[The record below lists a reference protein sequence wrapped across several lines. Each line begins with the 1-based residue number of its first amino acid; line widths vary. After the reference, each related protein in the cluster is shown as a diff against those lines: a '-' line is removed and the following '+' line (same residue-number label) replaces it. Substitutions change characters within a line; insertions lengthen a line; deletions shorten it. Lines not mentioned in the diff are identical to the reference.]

1 MDIAEVMQRMGGVAT
16 HGQLKAA
23 VGRRRLDDALQAA
36 RIHRVARGRYVLPT
50 AEAARVA
57 AHRLTAV
64 AGLRSAAASYEWSL
78 KWQPTVPEL
87 IVPRGRKVPEDAR
100 SSARIR
106 WQRLAPG
113 DVDGWRTT
121 PLRTVLDCATTLPFD
136 EALAVA
142 DSALRSGLV
151 TSAELMRAAN
161 ALPGRGR
168 DAAFDVAWFASERPA
183 NAFESVIRAIST
195 EVPGLRLDPQRRI
208 RVAGRR
214 IRPDLVDPELR
225 IVVEGDSHEFHTSPS
240 VIDGDCWR
248 YDELV
253 LDGWLVI
260 RVSWPQAMFKSA
272 WVQSV
277 LARAALRQ
285 DGLHG
290 TDYVRIR
297 GCGRRPTTIGRTGPR
312 P

>member
-1 MDIAEVMQRMGGVAT
+1 MDITDVMQRMGGVAT

-23 VGRRRLDDALQAA
+23 VGRQALDDAHRAG
-36 RIHRVARGRYVLPT
+36 RIHRVARGRYVLPS
-50 AEAARVA
+50 AHAARVA

-64 AGLRSAAASYEWSL
+64 AGLTSAAASYEWSL
-78 KWQPTVPEL
+78 KWQPRQPEL
-87 IVPRGRKVPEDAR
+87 IVPRGRKVSVEAQA
-100 SSARIR
+100 SARIR
-106 WQRLAPG
+106 WQRLPAS
-113 DVDGWRTT
+113 DVVGWRTT

-142 DSALRSGLV
+142 DSALRSGSV
-151 TSAELMRAAN
+151 TSVELMRAAQ
-161 ALPGRGR
+161 AMPGRGR

-195 EVPGLRLDPQRRI
+195 EVPGLRLEPQRRI

-214 IRPDLVDPELR
+214 IRPDLVDPALR
-225 IVVEGDSHEFHTSPS
+225 IVVEGDSHEFHTSS
-240 VIDGDCWR
+240 RVIDADCWR

-253 LDGWLVI
+253 LDNWLVI
-260 RVSWPQAMFKSA
+260 RVSWPQAMFKAA

-277 LARAALRQ
+277 LARAAVRQ
-285 DGLHG
+285 DALLG
-290 TDYVRIR
+290 TDYVRLR
-297 GCGRRPTTIGRTGPR
+297 GCGRRPTTIAHTRAR

>member
-1 MDIAEVMQRMGGVAT
+1 VEITEVMRRMGGVAT

-23 VGRRRLDDALQAA
+23 VGRTALDAALLGGS
-36 RIHRVARGRYVLPT
+36 IHRVARGRYVLPT

-78 KWQPTVPEL
+78 KWLPDRPEL
-87 IVPRGRKVPEDAR
+87 IVPRGRKVSDGAR
-100 SSARIR
+100 ALARIR

-113 DVDGWRTT
+113 DVAGWRTT
-121 PLRTVLDCATTLPFD
+121 PLRTVVDCATTLPFD

-151 TSAELMRAAN
+151 TPIELSRAAR

-168 DAAFDVAWFASERPA
+168 DAAFDVSWFASERPA

-195 EVPGLRLDPQRRI
+195 EVPGLRLVPQHRI

-214 IRPDLVDPELR
+214 IRPDLVDRELR
-225 IVVEGDSHEFHTSPS
+225 IVVEGDSYEFHTSREA
-240 VIDGDCWR
+240 IDADCWR

-253 LDGWLVI
+253 LDDWLVI
-260 RVSWPQAMFKSA
+260 RVSWPQAMFTQT
-272 WVQSV
+272 WVRSV
-277 LARAALRQ
+277 LERAAITQ
-285 DGLHG
+285 DRRLG
-290 TDYVRIR
+290 TDFVRLR
-297 GCGRRPTTIGRTGPR
+297 GPARRPTTIGHG
-312 P
+312 

>member
-1 MDIAEVMQRMGGVAT
+1 MQRMGGVAT

-23 VGRRRLDDALQAA
+23 VGRPALDEALMAG

-64 AGLRSAAASYEWSL
+64 AGLTSAAASYEWSL
-78 KWQPTVPEL
+78 KWQPRRPEL
-87 IVPRGRKVPEDAR
+87 IVPRGRKVTAEAQA
-100 SSARIR
+100 SARIR
-106 WQRLAPG
+106 WQRLPRG
-113 DVDGWRTT
+113 DVAGWRTT
-121 PLRTVLDCATTLPFD
+121 PLRTVLDCTTTLPFD

-151 TSAELMRAAN
+151 TPVELMRAAN

-168 DAAFDVAWFASERPA
+168 DAAFDVAWFASDRPA

-195 EVPGLRLDPQRRI
+195 TVPGLRLAPQHRI

-214 IRPDLVDPELR
+214 IRPDLVDRELR
-225 IVVEGDSHEFHTSPS
+225 IVVEGDSHEFHTAPAA
-240 VIDGDCWR
+240 IDADCWR

-260 RVSWPQAMFKSA
+260 RVSWPQAMFKPA
-272 WVQSV
+272 WVHSV
-277 LARAALRQ
+277 LTRAAVRQ
-285 DGLHG
+285 DALLG
-290 TDYVRIR
+290 TDYVRLR
-297 GCGRRPTTIGRTGPR
+297 GCGRRPTTVGLTR
-312 P
+312 PGT